1 MESLQGTSWS
11 RRLVLCAIAVCLT
24 IPVQAADKCAEVTWL
39 PGQFEKRA
47 LSSVTSAS
55 SSASSVS
62 SSAGATSTANA
73 TVPITISHLIT
84 DGNITAGQVNC
95 RYTDT
100 TEDMDINYYT
110 CTALATKYGI
120 SVETFFLLNPD
131 LKTDCS
137 NVQAD
142 TDYCVQGCKIP
153 SDQYYTGRL
162 SLSVEK
168 LTCDLQTNSH

>member
-1 MESLQGTSWS
+1 MKSSQTTSRS
-11 RRLVLCAIAVCLT
+11 RRLVFGVIAVCLT
-24 IPVQAADKCAEVTWL
+24 IPVQAADQCAPATWL

-47 LSSVTSAS
+47 LSSVTSSAL

-62 SSAGATSTANA
+62 SSAAATSTANA
-73 TVPITISHLIT
+73 TVPVTISPVIT
-84 DGNITAGQVNC
+84 DGDIAAGQVNC
-95 RYTDT
+95 RYTDS

-137 NVQAD
+137 NIQPD

-153 SDQYYTGRL
+153 SDDKR
-162 SLSVEK
+162 
-168 LTCDLQTNSH
+168 